1 MKKLIASA
9 VVAITLSGCTSV
21 NITSYVDPKFSS
33 VKYASVLVDANLQD
47 FAMKSTLETAVC
59 DQFAKKF
66 NEVTC
71 LKATDHFPPT
81 RQYTQQ
87 EWRIQFED
95 SGAQARL
102 QIELLSEEKT
112 AVTSTTVS
120 TSPLGYNRF
129 NSNTTTN
136 IENKFQITMI
146 DKGDQAVAMT
156 ATGVLKAQETIFAGN
171 EAYMRALAKELT
183 KELAKKQL
191 IETRQASAGK
201 SGL

>member
-9 VVAITLSGCTSV
+9 VVAIALSGCTSV
-21 NITSYVDPKFSS
+21 NITSYVDPKFRS
-33 VKYASVLVDANLQD
+33 VKYANILVDANMQD

-59 DQFAKKF
+59 DQFAKKLS
-66 NEVTC
+66 EVTC

-87 EWRIQFED
+87 EWRTQFEG

-102 QIELLSEEKT
+102 QIELLSKEKM
-112 AVTSTTVS
+112 AITSTRMS
-120 TSPLGYNRF
+120 ANQFGF
-129 NSNTTTN
+129 NSFSSNTTTN

-171 EAYMRALAKELT
+171 KAYMRVLAKEIT
-183 KELAKKQL
+183 KELLKKQL
-191 IETRQASAGK
+191 LETRQASSDK
-201 SGL
+201 